1 MSRAGILPET
11 PRESCRLGS
20 SGALPRVRV
29 HAPPPAPR
37 LHARSAAPS
46 VSLCLSPLLPLSRLF
61 ALHHVVSRPQTES
74 PRPGRGGERL
84 REQTSSS
91 QGPSTQRP
99 SFLSAQLDLGL
110 REPGSSSR
118 GEEWRVSSRFEAS
131 RLHKPW
137 RPRCPRRFTLSCLP
151 RCPVRLLGVKRNGVD
166 SGELGCGVQ
175 PVDLREAWVL
185 C

>member
-29 HAPPPAPR
+29 HAPP
-37 LHARSAAPS
+37 
-46 VSLCLSPLLPLSRLF
+46 
-61 ALHHVVSRPQTES
+61 RPPS
-74 PRPGRGGERL
+74 PRPQRGTFGLSLPLALAAAVTALCSAPRCL
-84 REQTSSS
+84 QTSDRISKAK
-91 QGPSTQRP
+91 PRQRAFEGANLFFAGAVHTEAVLP
-99 SFLSAQLDLGL
+99 LCPA
-110 REPGSSSR
+110 GSWPPR
-118 GEEWRVSSRFEAS
+118 AGVEQPGEEWRVSSRFEAG

-151 RCPVRLLGVKRNGVD
+151 HCPVRLLGVKRNGVD
-166 SGELGCGVQ
+166 SGELGCGVR
-175 PVDLREAWVL
+175 PVDVREAWVL